1 MRLDKPAAR
10 INGLAHEHI
19 EGAVGFYLQRNFVV
33 RASVQGNWREA
44 GRDRSRT
51 YLSGQLVYWF

>member
-1 MRLDKPAAR
+1 VRRL
-10 INGLAHEHI
+10 ES
-19 EGAVGFYLQRNFVV
+19 AVGYYIQRNFVL
-33 RASVQGNWREA
+33 RGSVQANWRDG